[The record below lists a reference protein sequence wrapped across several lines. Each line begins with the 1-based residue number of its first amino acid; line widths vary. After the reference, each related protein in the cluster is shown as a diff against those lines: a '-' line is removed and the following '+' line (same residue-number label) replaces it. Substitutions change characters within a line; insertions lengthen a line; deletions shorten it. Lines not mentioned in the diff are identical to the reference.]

1 MHKPI
6 IVRQIEQLYDDHV
19 ELDEVSR
26 NLPHPLNEAMAF
38 KEGKSKYLIDELGRL
53 IGLNLAGTG
62 LDDERWQE
70 IVDLLEEHEVR
81 LQALNLCENQLKNF
95 VAPPGIAEII
105 ALDLEDNPLEFPP
118 PEIIDQ
124 GSAAVLRFVQESVSQ
139 GTRESFEVKMLIVG
153 EGEAGKTTLWHLL
166 QDPNYSVEE
175 VNKKKQGHDGKNYSP
190 TVGIQIKEGWEFTH
204 LDRSDKKILVNL
216 WDFGGQE
223 IQYMTHQF
231 FLTRRSFYVLL
242 ANGRSESS
250 NFPYWINI
258 INVLGRS
265 RGEKLPVLVVMNEK
279 GNRNPAPPYDAT
291 EVKKQYPYLELIRR
305 DVDFKEKGIRLE
317 AVNEEIKNILCRR
330 IAHLPVIIPSSW
342 DAVRTEI
349 KTLQKSVNHIDQ
361 AQFMELC
368 RKHGITDRQK
378 QDDLS
383 RFLHDLG
390 FILHF
395 HELQLK
401 NFVVLNPNWA
411 VNSVY
416 AVLEN
421 QDVKD
426 FNQGRFNEK
435 VLQEIWTSKGFSEDE
450 QSKLISLMLKDG
462 LEICF
467 KATDNNGEDVFIA
480 PQLLPDK
487 APENADWHDNQ
498 ETLRYVYDYSF
509 MPKGIITRLIVR
521 LHENIEGC
529 GDDNDYCPS
538 CRKLVWKNGAYLCKG
553 DCRARVGLIS
563 DWQHRRERIQI
574 EVQDGQAEERRHVLW
589 GICEELKKIHRV
601 SFPSLQV
608 AEKIPC
614 CCEECSISTT
624 PYEYDNADLERMKS
638 KGIKEMRCMSSGIN
652 IFIHQLQDGV
662 FPNMERLGKTEEMKE
677 ISEPVQV
684 TVNNNIVST
693 PPEKP
698 AKPIKQPWYLRWWA
712 ILIGLVGLLGGLAE
726 FSGINLSDIMK
737 WLQQ

>member
-1 MHKPI
+1 MQKPTI
-6 IVRQIEQLYDDHV
+6 IRQIEQLQGENFTLHPATARPTL
-19 ELDEVSR
+19 LDGV
-26 NLPHPLNEAMAF
+26 MAF
-38 KEGKSKYLIDELGRL
+38 KEGQPKYALDEHRQL
-53 IGLNLAGTG
+53 IGLNLAATG

-70 IVDLLEEHEVR
+70 IVTLLEEHEVR
-81 LQALNLCENQLKNF
+81 LQALNLCENQLEKF
-95 VAPPGIAEII
+95 VPPPGIAELIS
-105 ALDLEDNPLEFPP
+105 LDLEDNPLEFPP
-118 PEIIDQ
+118 QEIVDR
-124 GSAAVLRFVQESVSQ
+124 GPAAVLRFMQDAVSQ

-166 QDPNYSVEE
+166 QNPDYSIDE
-175 VNKKKQGHDGKNYSP
+175 VNDDRQDTNSKHYSP
-190 TVGIQIKEGWEFTH
+190 TVGIQIKEGWEFAH
-204 LDRSDKKILVNL
+204 LDRPDKKFLVNL

-265 RGEKLPVLVVMNEK
+265 PGEKLPVLVVMNEK
-279 GNRNPAPPYDAT
+279 GNRNPAPPYDAV
-291 EVKKQYPYLELIRR
+291 EVKTQYPDLKLIKR

-317 AVNEEIKNILCRR
+317 VLNEEIKDILCRQ
-330 IAHLPVIIPSSW
+330 IAHLPVIIPGNW
-342 DAVRTEI
+342 DAVRTKI

-361 AQFMELC
+361 AEFVRICEQ
-368 RKHGITDRQK
+368 HGIADRQK

-411 VNSVY
+411 VNAVY

-421 QDVKD
+421 QEVKD

-435 VLQEIWTSKGFSEDE
+435 VLQDIWTAKGFSEDE

-467 KATDNNGEDVFIA
+467 KATDNNGEDIFIA
-480 PQLLPDK
+480 PQLLSDK
-487 APENADWHDNQ
+487 APEDADWNNNS
-498 ETLRYVYDYSF
+498 ETLRYVYDYNF

-529 GDDNDYCPS
+529 GDGTNSCPD
-538 CRKLVWKNGAYLCKG
+538 CQKLVWKSGAYLCRG
-553 DCRARVGLIS
+553 GCRARVRLIS
-563 DWQHRRERIQI
+563 DWQQQRERIQI
-574 EVQDGQAEERRHVLW
+574 EVQGGQVEERRHVLW
-589 GICEELKKIHRV
+589 DIREELNKIHRV
-601 SFPSLQV
+601 SFSSLHV
-608 AEKIPC
+608 SEKIPC
-614 CCEECSISTT
+614 CCEECSNSNT
-624 PYEYDNADLERMKS
+624 PYEYDTADLERMKS
-638 KGIKEMRCMSSGIN
+638 KGIEDMRCMTSGSN
-652 IFIHQLQDGV
+652 ILIHQLQDGIS
-662 FPNMERLGKTEEMKE
+662 PNMGHFSKLSNIKERNEQPAVVIHNHLPSTD
-677 ISEPVQV
+677 SSSLPVD
-684 TVNNNIVST
+684 
-693 PPEKP
+693 PPK
-698 AKPIKQPWYLRWWA
+698 KPWYQDWCKLIA
-712 ILIGLVGLLGGLAE
+712 AVVGVIGSIASIIGLASLD
-726 FSGINLSDIMK
+726 FFK
-737 WLQQ
+737 